1 LFVVVVFVV
10 GFFFSAFWVCG
21 WGAFSKCELSF
32 TPEKSNRKMN
42 HQNVGLGRRRTLDQQ
57 QPKSRFRIWST
68 TMLPALTLA
77 WMIMVAPSCGDY
89 AIGTS
94 SIHFFSPILTL
105 LPFVCM
111 WGEEEGGAC
120 LQVPSFNVQGY
131 VSIVLKVFW
140 NKFHCT
146 LFWESFGAP
155 AFPLY
160 IVSPPPLVVMFSF
173 LGLFGSFLSLLS

>member
-1 LFVVVVFVV
+1 MIDRSSCVLKLELENVRQIFLLLFLLLV
-10 GFFFSAFWVCG
+10 FFFSAFWVCG

-42 HQNVGLGRRRTLDQQ
+42 HQNVGLGRRRRLDQQ
-57 QPKSRFRIWST
+57 QQKSGVRIWST

-94 SIHFFSPILTL
+94 SIHFFSPTVIL

-120 LQVPSFNVQGY
+120 LQVPS
-131 VSIVLKVFW
+131 
-140 NKFHCT
+140 
-146 LFWESFGAP
+146 
-155 AFPLY
+155 
-160 IVSPPPLVVMFSF
+160 
-173 LGLFGSFLSLLS
+173 